1 MSAMNTTSGL
11 RLGFKS
17 PRTSRSAAMALLVVV
32 VLIVVAALAVPA
44 WFLYQRYHAKEA
56 LMARQLSS
64 YTALN
69 TLRPKLMRAVE
80 VLKTRDTKKY
90 YLKGATPALAGADLQ
105 DVVRQIIEANSGRLL
120 SSQLLPHKDDGAIR
134 TLNAKLQISANIQN
148 LRQILY
154 GIESREPFLFIENLQ
169 IRAQVPGDFKPQVG
183 FEPEMFIQLD
193 VSGLAQ
199 IAPED
204 KQTAKPTNAPKGA
217 KS

>member
-1 MSAMNTTSGL
+1 MSAANVFRM
-11 RLGFKS
+11 GFES
-17 PRTSRSAAMALLVVV
+17 PNASRSAAIALLAVV
-32 VLIVVAALAVPA
+32 VLIVIAALAVPA

-56 LMARQLSS
+56 LMVRQLSS

-69 TLRPKLMRAVE
+69 ELRPKLMRAVE

-90 YLKGATPALAGADLQ
+90 FLRGATPALAGADLQ
-105 DVVRQIIEANSGRLL
+105 DVARQMIEANNGRLL

-134 TLNAKLQISANIQN
+134 TVNAKLQISANIQN

-169 IRAQVPGDFKPQVG
+169 IRAQVPGDFKPQPG
-183 FEPEMFIQLD
+183 FEPEMFIQFD

-199 IAPED
+199 LTPED
-204 KQTAKPTNAPKGA
+204 KPAAKSTAAPKGA
-217 KS
+217 KQ